1 MRAKVAHLAKRV
13 SFKPRTRHDD
23 EFRVARRSRFHRSL
37 PRLLAF
43 YAAILLVPVLLL
55 GLLLGASYRAEARV
69 ERGLAEGRSEALL
82 VAETAVEPALDGRP
96 LSDGISANENA
107 DLKRLV
113 RHVITNHDVLRLRLR
128 NLSGQVVFSDDGS
141 GFGQKPEDE
150 ALDAARG
157 SVVERL
163 THLNSD
169 DNDRGAVGPESV
181 EIYVP
186 LSAGDH
192 NQRVGVLELYL
203 PYAPINADVN
213 AGLHTLY
220 LYLALGLAALYLI
233 LFAISIS
240 VSQRLRHEVRL
251 NEFLAEHDA
260 LTDLPNRSLFH
271 RRAERAIRRASRRKE
286 SVTLAIID
294 LDRFKEINDAL
305 GHQNGDR
312 LLVELATRLE
322 ANRRPKDTIARLG
335 GDEFGVIL
343 TGDVHPETVLDQLRE
358 LIELEVQVSGLPVSI
373 ESSIGFAV
381 APEDGLDVDELM
393 QRADVAMYAAKSE
406 HAGVARYD
414 QALDNYDAANLGLIA
429 ELRRAISE
437 DELVL
442 HYQPKARVS
451 DGRIDALEA
460 LVRWQHPKLGLLPP
474 DRFVPLAEPTD
485 LIERL
490 TEWVLA
496 RAVTDIRDLGP
507 NMEHVA
513 VAVNVSARSLGRP
526 DFARARH
533 RHIGRLGCRAS
544 SLDRR
549 DHRDRPPRRPPRAA
563 AVLAEL
569 AAAGVSVSIDDF
581 GVGQTS
587 LGYLSPCLCEELKID
602 RSFVADIT
610 TNPAHMAIVRSIV
623 DLGHNLGFRVVAEG
637 VETDEVL
644 GALGDTQCDLA
655 QGFLIPRPMAL
666 AKLIAWSCD
675 LEAASPHVSAGYT
688 HRVPPRSAVDAG
700 PPGGPGAT
708 HVDPGQ
714 DSWSNAWTNTERA
727 AGAPSMTRLTRRVRR
742 QPSGV
747 RRHSQRFAETR
758 HTS

>member
-1 MRAKVAHLAKRV
+1 
-13 SFKPRTRHDD
+13 
-23 EFRVARRSRFHRSL
+23 VARHSRFQRSL
-37 PRLLAF
+37 PRLTAF

-55 GLLLGASYRAEARV
+55 GLLLGASFRADARQ
-69 ERGLAEGRSEALL
+69 RGLAEGRSEARL
-82 VAETAVEPALDGRP
+82 VAQTAVEPVLDGRP
-96 LSDGISANENA
+96 LSNGIAPAEKA
-107 DLKRLV
+107 DLQRLV
-113 RHVITNHDVLRLRLR
+113 RHVVRNHDILRMRLR
-128 NLSGQVVFSDDGS
+128 NLSGQVVFSEDGS

-150 ALDAARG
+150 ALDATRG
-157 SVVERL
+157 EVVERL
-163 THLNSD
+163 TPLNSD
-169 DNDRGAVGPESV
+169 DNDKGAAGPESV
-181 EIYVP
+181 EIYMP
-186 LSAGDH
+186 LTAGDH
-192 NQRVGVLELYL
+192 NQRIGVLELYL
-203 PYAPINADVN
+203 PYAPINADVS

-220 LYLALGLAALYLI
+220 LVLALGLAALYLV

-251 NEFLAEHDA
+251 NKSLAEHDT
-260 LTDLPNRSLFH
+260 LTSLPNRSLFH

-286 SVTLAIID
+286 SVALAIID

-322 ANRRPKDTIARLG
+322 ANKRPQDTIARLG

-343 TGDVHPETVLDQLRE
+343 TGDVHPETVLSQLRV

-393 QRADVAMYAAKSE
+393 QRADVAMYVAKSE

-414 QALDNYDAANLGLIA
+414 QTFDNYDAANLGLIA

-460 LVRWQHPKLGLLPP
+460 LVRWQHPKLGLLQP
-474 DRFVPLAEPTD
+474 DRFIPLAEPTD

-513 VAVNVSARSLGRP
+513 VAVNVSARSLSRS
-526 DFARARH
+526 DFAERVIDTLDILGVEHH
-533 RHIGRLGCRAS
+533 RLIVEITETAL
-544 SLDRR
+544 LVD
-549 DHRDRPPRRPPRAA
+549 PPRAA
-563 AVLAEL
+563 GVLAEL

-587 LGYLSPCLCEELKID
+587 LGYLSSLPLEELKID

-610 TNPAHMAIVRSIV
+610 TNEAHMAIVRSIV

-644 GALGDTQCDLA
+644 GALGDTECDLA
-655 QGFLIPRPMAL
+655 QGFLIARPMTL
-666 AKLIAWSCD
+666 AKLIAWSSD
-675 LEAASPHVSAGYT
+675 LQTASTHSSVGYT
-688 HRVPPRSAVDAG
+688 HHVP
-700 PPGGPGAT
+700 
-708 HVDPGQ
+708 
-714 DSWSNAWTNTERA
+714 
-727 AGAPSMTRLTRRVRR
+727 VR
-742 QPSGV
+742 
-747 RRHSQRFAETR
+747 
-758 HTS
+758 